1 VSRKTDAFRKELSYI
16 KDVSTRTYTEE
27 MIEQLPDYFFTI
39 PASSTG
45 KYHPSYA
52 TGDGGLLR
60 HTKAAVGIAVELF
73 RLDWWHFSEEEKDYL
88 ITSLILHD
96 GWKSGKIQSK
106 YTLMEHPLVAVDELQ
121 RLSDPSKISNERLEF
136 VTNNISTHMGQWN
149 RDYRT
154 KKEVLPKP
162 EDKFQKFV
170 HLADYLASRKCLEF
184 NFEVDIARD

>member
-1 VSRKTDAFRKELSYI
+1 MSRKTDAFRKELSYI